1 MLGYLVMAP
10 LLDYFGRVKT
20 LTGAYS
26 ITGGSIIIS
35 SLITYFFP
43 DVAFLG
49 TVCRVLGKLS
59 STTCGLKS
67 FQPSKIFI
75 SFHRKNVQC
84 SYIRC
89 CFQLYCWII
98 SNSFENNRSW
108 NWFFRCSYR
117 WNLGSTNSL
126 SSSYKRHFAAYHNW
140 YLLMLCCVY
149 QVIRSIIFKRHHRLW
164 FKVYGS

>member
-1 MLGYLVMAP
+1 MSFFDMLGYLVMAP

-59 STTCGLKS
+59 STTCGLNH
-67 FQPSKIFI
+67 
-75 SFHRKNVQC
+75 FHHLKF
-84 SYIRC
+84 S
-89 CFQLYCWII
+89 LT
-98 SNSFENNRSW
+98 
-108 NWFFRCSYR
+108 FFC
-117 WNLGSTNSL
+117 
-126 SSSYKRHFAAYHNW
+126 
-140 YLLMLCCVY
+140 
-149 QVIRSIIFKRHHRLW
+149 
-164 FKVYGS
+164 

>member
-10 LLDYFGRVKT
+10 LLDYFGRVRT

-49 TVCRVLGKLS
+49 TVCRVLGELF
-59 STTCGLKS
+59 STTSGHCLKWG
-67 FQPSKIFI
+67 F

-84 SYIRC
+84 SYIWC
-89 CFQLYCWII
+89 CIQLYSWIV
-98 SNSFENNRSW
+98 SNTFANNRSW
-108 NWFFRCSYR
+108 NWFFCRSYWR
-117 WNLGSTNSL
+117 NFGTTNSI
-126 SSSYKRHFAAYHNW
+126 SPSYKWYSTAYHNW
-140 YLLMLCCVY
+140 HLLMFCCIH
-149 QVIRSIIFKRHHRLW
+149 QVMAPVRNKTGNL
-164 FKVYGS
+164 

>member
-59 STTCGLKS
+59 STTCGLNHFHHLKFS
-67 FQPSKIFI
+67 LTFFV

-108 NWFFRCSYR
+108 NWFFCCSYR

-126 SSSYKRHFAAYHNW
+126 SSSYKRHFAAYHYW
-140 YLLMLCCVY
+140 YLLMLCCIY
-149 QVIRSIIFKRHHRLW
+149 QVIR
-164 FKVYGS
+164 